1 MLFLWLD
8 LVSHLSLL
16 SVRSSNLGGNM
27 YVYVTR
33 NIVARMR
40 GDDGTDK
47 GCKPLNPGKYA
58 ANKTNDGAL
67 EIIQDA
73 GEPVYLLPFI
83 WWEKMEIGDILI
95 AA

>member
-1 MLFLWLD
+1 
-8 LVSHLSLL
+8 
-16 SVRSSNLGGNM
+16 M

-33 NIVARMR
+33 SIVARMR
-40 GDDGTDK
+40 CNDGTDN
-47 GCKPLNPGKYA
+47 GYFPLNPGKYQ

-67 EIIQDA
+67 EILHAA

-83 WWEKMEIGDILI
+83 WWEKMELGDILI